1 VFPLADRDPLGRAGR
16 IELAG
21 GGLIEAAWDGNGRVT
36 DWYVESG
43 TGASEARAYDYD
55 DRGRLASQSVTTSV
69 GTREDTFGYQE
80 PGWLTTETVDV
91 YGVFGLPETRVYDQD
106 AAGNRTQ
113 RTVDGVGEAVHTY
126 AYGNQ
131 LTDVGAASVTWD
143 GLGGITEDHRGYTFD
158 RNADGSEGAIT
169 DPTGAQA
176 HVIRIDPRVDVVFQH
191 LFGDPKREGVRLR
204 FLNDVLAPAVPIT
217 RAEVRNPFN
226 LLKFEGD

>member
-1 VFPLADRDPLGRAGR
+1 VSISTGSGWTGQVEYDWEPDGAIGRVTTTWAGAVDYHYDAPTGALLRIDDVATGSALAVFPLADRDPLGRAGR

-21 GGLIEAAWDGNGRVT
+21 GGLIEASWDGNGRVT

-43 TGASEARAYDYD
+43 TGASEARAYVYD
-55 DRGRLASQSVTTSV
+55 DRGRLESQTVTTSV
-69 GTREDTFGYQE
+69 GTREDEFGYQE

-91 YGVFGLPETRVYDQD
+91 HGVFGLPETRVYDYD

-126 AYGNQ
+126 AYGNR

-158 RNADGSEGAIT
+158 RNPAGWRKRLGA
-169 DPTGAQA
+169 A
-176 HVIRIDPRVDVVFQH
+176 
-191 LFGDPKREGVRLR
+191 
-204 FLNDVLAPAVPIT
+204 
-217 RAEVRNPFN
+217 
-226 LLKFEGD
+226 